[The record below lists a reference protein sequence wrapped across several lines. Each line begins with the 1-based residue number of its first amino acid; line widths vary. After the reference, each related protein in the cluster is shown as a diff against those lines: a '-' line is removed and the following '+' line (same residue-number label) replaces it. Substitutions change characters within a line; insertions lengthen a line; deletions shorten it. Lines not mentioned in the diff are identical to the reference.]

1 VASPFARGTLLVS
14 DRIEFWWIRYA
25 ADVQPAE
32 VTFRGGI
39 PVHGRVIGSREL
51 IAAASIELL
60 ERLPAAPK
68 PALGRIEAPQPR
80 TNPPSSSPLWLIGII
95 VLTLVY
101 WFSGYIFD
109 ALK

>member
-1 VASPFARGTLLVS
+1 LS
-14 DRIEFWWIRYA
+14 DHIEYWWIRYA

-39 PVHGRVIGSREL
+39 PVHGRVIGSRDL

-68 PALGRIEAPQPR
+68 PALARVEAPLPR
-80 TNPPSSSPLWLIGII
+80 TSPPTGSPLWLIGII
-95 VLTLVY
+95 VLILVY
-101 WFSGYIFD
+101 WFSGYVFD

>member
-1 VASPFARGTLLVS
+1 
-14 DRIEFWWIRYA
+14 
-25 ADVQPAE
+25 
-32 VTFRGGI
+32 
-39 PVHGRVIGSREL
+39 
-51 IAAASIELL
+51 
-60 ERLPAAPK
+60 LPAAPK
-68 PALGRIEAPQPR
+68 PALGRIEAPRPR